1 LTTLPSMRRATALAR
16 LDASSC
22 ALISLP
28 DDLAECAA
36 LEDLVVHRNPDLVSL
51 PPNLGALQ
59 PRLRGVWVRECGLAT
74 LPSGLTAAVG
84 LADLDAGAC
93 RLRGLPDGLGGP
105 GNPRLRTLRVG
116 DNIIASLPRSLAR
129 ADALEVLDVSGN
141 ALTDVDVAAST
152 RGLVELRASRNPD
165 LAELPR
171 GLGRG
176 GALRVLHAAACG
188 LEKLSCDLGKHL
200 VGDGG
205 GGGGGGGRGGG
216 GVGGALAWSVDVRG
230 NPFPP
235 WLRRRV
241 DGEVDGVYGA
251 LAYLASA
258 HDELA
263 LLPPDDAE
271 RREATRRRLK
281 LGSREAPPKM
291 VTPAAKWKRIVAS
304 GNFFAKTRA
313 IAALNARRDADP
325 DAEERAR
332 ARHAR
337 SAYAR
342 GRRERRHSIS
352 HDATRARPLALK
364 ADATLRER
372 LEALEEEYRLRA
384 AANKARLKERAKRGW
399 GALKKSVEA
408 ASAANKPERR
418 GRGLFGRENLME
430 AIARATEEKARRDE
444 VEFQWIHDVD
454 VLRALS
460 FEQRCALA
468 RACRKVEKKRGETFY
483 SRGDD
488 GDDGAVI
495 VFRGRVQLKVTSED
509 GGVAVVGDITAG
521 ATLLEMREKEKREET
536 ASRGGAEDDASAA
549 LGGVVGGRLGANAC
563 VGLECLL
570 TGAPRA
576 HTMLAKS
583 PKTTCVYV
591 PRDALAKILDDDDR
605 LRARTAAATLRQ
617 VAEDA
622 RILAKSEKLTIK
634 EHELRRAADA
644 AVAAHKDALAARPP
658 PLSTREALLR
668 AECARQLAASY
679 KRGWP
684 ALEAHE
690 REEMESAFFRRVK
703 VRSIHW
709 FPYDRVGVV
718 NAVP

>member
-1 LTTLPSMRRATALAR
+1 
-16 LDASSC
+16 
-22 ALISLP
+22 
-28 DDLAECAA
+28 
-36 LEDLVVHRNPDLVSL
+36 
-51 PPNLGALQ
+51 
-59 PRLRGVWVRECGLAT
+59 
-74 LPSGLTAAVG
+74 
-84 LADLDAGAC
+84 
-93 RLRGLPDGLGGP
+93 
-105 GNPRLRTLRVG
+105 
-116 DNIIASLPRSLAR
+116 
-129 ADALEVLDVSGN
+129 
-141 ALTDVDVAAST
+141 
-152 RGLVELRASRNPD
+152 
-165 LAELPR
+165 
-171 GLGRG
+171 
-176 GALRVLHAAACG
+176 
-188 LEKLSCDLGKHL
+188 
-200 VGDGG
+200 
-205 GGGGGGGRGGG
+205 
-216 GVGGALAWSVDVRG
+216 
-230 NPFPP
+230 
-235 WLRRRV
+235 
-241 DGEVDGVYGA
+241 
-251 LAYLASA
+251 
-258 HDELA
+258 
-263 LLPPDDAE
+263 
-271 RREATRRRLK
+271 
-281 LGSREAPPKM
+281 M

-325 DAEERAR
+325 GAEERAR

-521 ATLLEMREKEKREET
+521 ATLSEMREKEKREET

-583 PKTTCVYV
+583 PKTICVYV

-658 PLSTREALLR
+658 PPSTREALLR